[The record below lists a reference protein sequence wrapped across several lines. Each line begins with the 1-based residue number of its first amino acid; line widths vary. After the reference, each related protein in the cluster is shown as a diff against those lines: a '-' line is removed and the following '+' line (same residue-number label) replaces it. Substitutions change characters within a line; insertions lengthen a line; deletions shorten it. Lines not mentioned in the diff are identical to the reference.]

1 MSLWRSVVPGAVSTI
16 PLAGLLGGVLVAVAS
31 PRPALAQC
39 STSLP
44 AGSVVTCGT
53 QTTRIG
59 QGPGADNVSVTV
71 SDGAAVTVTNTNAIS
86 LGNNATITLG
96 TSGPLSGGPAVVVR
110 TTTDGSAGQ
119 GQYGDGSNTIDI
131 GSNSRV
137 VINRN
142 ASVIATGTQTGSE
155 AINPFGA
162 GNTIINYG
170 MIQGAPSSAIFFQNV
185 NTSAASSPNVVDN
198 FGIIQVIQG
207 GSVNPITGGQAVGS
221 YGNVGIDFINEPGA
235 KVIGNLDLQ
244 GGDDHVT
251 LNPLSRITGDLNG
264 GGGNNTLTLNALGNS
279 SDTFTGQLKN
289 FETLNK
295 TGAGTWTLTGKIGK
309 NTAAAPLAVNVIGG
323 TLVLIGDNATFDGS
337 IVINP
342 GSSAATPGP
351 DPTATLEARAQ
362 SLPPRITDHGVLLVN
377 QESSDGIQPADGTYA
392 GVVQGTGVLTKIG
405 AGTLTL
411 TGVNTYSGGTNLNVG
426 AIAVAADSAL
436 GAPTGPLTFNG
447 GTLQLL
453 SSFDLAA
460 TRPIVLNGPS
470 AGLAGGG
477 TIDTNGFHTT
487 IAQSISGA
495 GGLTK
500 AGSGVLT
507 LTAANSYSGDTT
519 ITGGTL
525 QLGNG
530 GTTGSIVGH
539 VADNGILAFSRSD
552 VVAFPGVISGTGGVA
567 QIGAGTLTLTGVNTY
582 SGGTNVN
589 VGTIAL
595 AADSAL
601 GAPTGPLTFNGGTLQ
616 LLDSFDLAATRPIIL
631 NGPSAGLAGGGTI
644 DTNGFHTTIAQSISG
659 AGGLTKAGSGVLT
672 LTAANS
678 YAGGTTITGGT
689 LQLGNGGTTGSI
701 VGDVADNGILAFK
714 RTDVVTF
721 PGVISGTGGVAQ
733 IGTGTTVL
741 NANNPYTGPTA
752 VAAGTLA
759 VGDPAHSTAALS
771 GGGAVAVA
779 PRATLGGYGSVAGF
793 VVNTGTIAVGSAL
806 PAFAGGPAGTFTIG
820 AGLLNAGGVNLA
832 GTSVGNTLAVGGN
845 YASPGGTLTLNTVLN
860 AGGPLARQF
869 TDRLLISGNA
879 IGSTPVLINAF
890 GRGAR
895 TGNGVPDAIDGIS
908 VVQVAGASSP
918 GAFTLPGGFVDGGT
932 PFQYHLYAYGP
943 GSPNGPAAASQSL
956 VGNGGNQWDYRLQTA
971 YVTPEGPV
979 PPEPVPPGGGDPPLP
994 PNARPEVAPQ
1004 VPAYVTT
1011 PTALFNAGFQDID
1024 SLHRRLGEI
1033 RDDQQLGR
1041 DPQGEAFVRV
1051 YGTRLNYTTN
1061 RSFTGFG
1068 VDSSQDYAATQF
1080 GGNRI
1085 AVNNDSGT
1093 LRVGLAGT
1101 LGRLWF
1107 QPSAVDGASKGLF
1120 NSETLAG
1127 LITWQSRAGW
1137 YVDAIVSG
1145 GMFDGTVSTPNAG
1158 ETTGMN
1164 GTSLAGSIE
1173 AGYPIAL
1180 GWQALTVEPQV
1191 QFVYQ
1196 RLNFAQRTD
1205 VSGIAVDLGN
1215 PSEGVFR
1222 GGARLIRQFADADG
1236 MLFTPYLKA
1245 NVLQGIGGGD
1255 PVHLSGYSL
1264 PTGVFGTAL
1273 QVGGGVTGT
1282 LTRNLSVYGD
1292 VAWQQNVGGGGG
1304 SRGWAFNG
1312 GLRYVFGAP
1321 AAAASGAA
1329 AAPAPAAARS
1339 YLVFFDWD
1347 RAELTDRARQVVA
1360 EAAAASGR
1368 VQLTRILVNGY
1379 TDTSGTPHYN
1389 QGLSVRRA
1397 EAVAAELVRDGVPRS
1412 AISVRGFGET
1422 RLLVPTGANVREPQN
1437 RRVEIVLP

>member
-1 MSLWRSVVPGAVSTI
+1 MTVNDG
-16 PLAGLLGGVLVAVAS
+16 
-31 PRPALAQC
+31 
-39 STSLP
+39 
-44 AGSVVTCGT
+44 GSV
-53 QTTRIG
+53 
-59 QGPGADNVSVTV
+59 A
-71 SDGAAVTVTNTNAIS
+71 VTNTNAIS

-96 TSGPLSGGPAVVVR
+96 TSGPLPGGSAANPPVLVQ
-110 TTTDGSAGQ
+110 TTTNGSAGQ
-119 GQYGDGSNTIDI
+119 GQYGDGSNTIDV
-131 GSNSRV
+131 GSNGRI

-142 ASVIATGTQTGSE
+142 ASVIATGTQTNSE
-155 AINPFGA
+155 AINPYGA

-170 MIQGAPSSAIFFQNV
+170 LIQGGPSSAIFFENI
-185 NTSAASSPNVVDN
+185 NTSAASPRNVVDN
-198 FGIIQVIQG
+198 FGTIQLIPV
-207 GSVNPITGGQAVGS
+207 GSVNPVTGGQAVGS
-221 YGNVGIDFINEPGA
+221 FGNVGIDFINEPGA

-264 GGGNNTLTLNALGNS
+264 GGGNNTLTLNALANS
-279 SDTFTGQLKN
+279 SDTFTGKLTN

-295 TGAGTWTLTGKIGK
+295 TGGGTWTLTGAIGN
-309 NTAAAPLAVNVIGG
+309 NTAAGAAPLAVNVIGG
-323 TLVLIGDNATFDGS
+323 TLVLNGDNANFDGS

-351 DPTATLEARAQ
+351 DPTATLEAPAQ
-362 SLPPRITDHGVLLVN
+362 SLPPLITDHGVLLVN
-377 QESSDGIQPADGTYA
+377 QESPDGTYA

-426 AIAVAADSAL
+426 TIAVAADSAL

-460 TRPIVLNGPS
+460 TRSIVLNGPS
-470 AGLAGGG
+470 PGLAGGG
-477 TIDTNGFHTT
+477 TIDTNGFQTT
-487 IAQSISGA
+487 
-495 GGLTK
+495 
-500 AGSGVLT
+500 V
-507 LTAANSYSGDTT
+507 
-519 ITGGTL
+519 
-525 QLGNG
+525 
-530 GTTGSIVGH
+530 
-539 VADNGILAFSRSD
+539 
-552 VVAFPGVISGTGGVA
+552 
-567 QIGAGTLTLTGVNTY
+567 
-582 SGGTNVN
+582 
-589 VGTIAL
+589 
-595 AADSAL
+595 
-601 GAPTGPLTFNGGTLQ
+601 
-616 LLDSFDLAATRPIIL
+616 
-631 NGPSAGLAGGGTI
+631 
-644 DTNGFHTTIAQSISG
+644 AQSISG

-701 VGDVADNGILAFK
+701 VGDVVDNGILAFR
-714 RTDVVTF
+714 RTDIVTF
-721 PGVISGTGGVAQ
+721 PGVISGAGGVAQ
-733 IGTGTTVL
+733 IGAGTTIL
-741 NANNPYTGPTA
+741 NASNPYTGPTA

-759 VGDPAHSTAALS
+759 VGDPAHGTAALS

-1004 VPAYVTT
+1004 VPAYITT

-1068 VDSSQDYAATQF
+1068 VDF
-1080 GGNRI
+1080 
-1085 AVNNDSGT
+1085 SG
-1093 LRVGLAGT
+1093 LCG
-1101 LGRLWF
+1101 
-1107 QPSAVDGASKGLF
+1107 
-1120 NSETLAG
+1120 
-1127 LITWQSRAGW
+1127 
-1137 YVDAIVSG
+1137 DAIWRQP
-1145 GMFDGTVSTPNAG
+1145 DRG
-1158 ETTGMN
+1158 E
-1164 GTSLAGSIE
+1164 
-1173 AGYPIAL
+1173 
-1180 GWQALTVEPQV
+1180 
-1191 QFVYQ
+1191 Q
-1196 RLNFAQRTD
+1196 R
-1205 VSGIAVDLGN
+1205 
-1215 PSEGVFR
+1215 
-1222 GGARLIRQFADADG
+1222 
-1236 MLFTPYLKA
+1236 
-1245 NVLQGIGGGD
+1245 
-1255 PVHLSGYSL
+1255 
-1264 PTGVFGTAL
+1264 
-1273 QVGGGVTGT
+1273 
-1282 LTRNLSVYGD
+1282 
-1292 VAWQQNVGGGGG
+1292 
-1304 SRGWAFNG
+1304 
-1312 GLRYVFGAP
+1312 
-1321 AAAASGAA
+1321 
-1329 AAPAPAAARS
+1329 
-1339 YLVFFDWD
+1339 
-1347 RAELTDRARQVVA
+1347 
-1360 EAAAASGR
+1360 
-1368 VQLTRILVNGY
+1368 
-1379 TDTSGTPHYN
+1379 
-1389 QGLSVRRA
+1389 
-1397 EAVAAELVRDGVPRS
+1397 
-1412 AISVRGFGET
+1412 
-1422 RLLVPTGANVREPQN
+1422 
-1437 RRVEIVLP
+1437 